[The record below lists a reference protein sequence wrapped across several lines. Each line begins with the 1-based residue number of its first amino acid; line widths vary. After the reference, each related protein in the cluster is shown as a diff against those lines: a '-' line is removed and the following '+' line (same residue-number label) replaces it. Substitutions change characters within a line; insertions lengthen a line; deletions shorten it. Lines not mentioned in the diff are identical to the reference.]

1 MSEEETS
8 PLNVFNRFTLSDE
21 ELEDLQDAKWL
32 IPNLV
37 IAGHLIVIAA
47 EPNAGKTTIF
57 RQLAGDMSEN
67 GNKVL
72 YINADIA
79 ASNVKEAQ
87 IHAKRNGYDLLLPDF
102 KAGESMNSVGQELV
116 KLSESDAKLHDTVLI
131 IDTLK
136 KLIDL
141 LNKSHLKELLS
152 ILRRLT
158 AKGMTVIL
166 LAHTNKHKDSEGNPV
181 FEGTGDLRADVD
193 ELIYL
198 IPHKN
203 QDNSMV
209 VTTKPDKV
217 RGDLKPLTFNIS
229 PDREVTLSEDS
240 ISAQTLA
247 RVNEELRA
255 DAEAIAEI
263 EKVLA
268 KGTTNQKDI
277 VDACSKAGIPVRTV
291 KSILSKYDGSDDE
304 LPLKWNKS
312 RGQGKTLCYSLE
324 P

>member
-1 MSEEETS
+1 MSEVETN
-8 PLNVFNRFTLSDE
+8 PLNVFNRFALSDE

-57 RQLAGDMSEN
+57 RQLAGDMSAN
-67 GNKVL
+67 GKVL
-72 YINADIA
+72 YVNADIA

-87 IHAKRNGYDLLLPDF
+87 VHAKRNGYDLLLPDF
-102 KAGESMNSVGQELV
+102 KAGESMNSVGKELF

-141 LNKSHLKELLS
+141 LNKSDLKELLS

-229 PDREVTLSEDS
+229 PDREVTLSNDS
-240 ISAQTLA
+240 ITAQTLA

-255 DAEAIAEI
+255 DSEAIAEI

-268 KGTTNQKDI
+268 KGRMNQKDI
-277 VDACSKAGIPVRTV
+277 VDACSRAGIPIRTV
-291 KSILSKYDGSDDE
+291 KSVLGKYDGTDDE